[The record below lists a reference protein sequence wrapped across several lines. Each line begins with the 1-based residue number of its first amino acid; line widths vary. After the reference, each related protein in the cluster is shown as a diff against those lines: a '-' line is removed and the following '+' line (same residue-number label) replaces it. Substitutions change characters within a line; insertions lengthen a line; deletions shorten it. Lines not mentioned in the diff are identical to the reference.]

1 MAEYGYQQV
10 IAHLSGSLVI
20 QADASQQRLTLE
32 WSQMLLCRLLAMW
45 MRLDTHEALA
55 YEDKV
60 AAQVHILEEA
70 TANLWHLHRTLAA
83 TRRRLYQHL
92 RYLRRDVAG

>member
-1 MAEYGYQQV
+1 MAEYGCQQV

-32 WSQMLLCRLLAMW
+32 WTQMLLSRLLAIW
-45 MRLDTHEALA
+45 MRLDAHEALA

-60 AAQVHILEEA
+60 AVQVHILEEA
-70 TANLWHLHRTLAA
+70 TANLWHLHRTLVA
-83 TRRRLYQHL
+83 TRRRLHQHL